1 MGVFGLL
8 NLVHMVVLWNR
19 VVVYNGEGLMKKMW
33 REEVASLGVEEVL
46 AALVGVMWGVGSV
59 VKSNWWKV
67 KAVLVT

>member
-1 MGVFGLL
+1 
-8 NLVHMVVLWNR
+8 MVVLWNR

-33 REEVASLGVEEVL
+33 REEVAILGVEEVL

-67 KAVLVT
+67 KAVLIT